1 MIPHNGTTMGTV
13 VTTLVRTLLRE
24 EDWQTMHMA
33 MMTVM
38 RMVIRLLKIKLATP
52 QSLLKLL

>member
-1 MIPHNGTTMGTV
+1 MGTV
-13 VTTLVRTLLRE
+13 VTTLVQTLLRE